1 MIRFGNNILTSIP
14 IGRHTDMLNFACRTK
29 EEHLQVIDFI
39 IFFLYILTTI
49 TSNKYLQLDQIS
61 SYCLYMKNNKGEKM
75 KTYEQILKKARL
87 VGELT
92 TLAYES
98 DDYLAEIDGLLNS
111 ALKYV
116 PIKVLKE
123 WKQDYLKNNKENA

>member
-1 MIRFGNNILTSIP
+1 
-14 IGRHTDMLNFACRTK
+14 
-29 EEHLQVIDFI
+29 
-39 IFFLYILTTI
+39 
-49 TSNKYLQLDQIS
+49 
-61 SYCLYMKNNKGEKM
+61 MKNKGEKKM
-75 KTYEQILKKARL
+75 KTYEQILKKNRL
-87 VGELT
+87 VGEIT

>member
-1 MIRFGNNILTSIP
+1 
-14 IGRHTDMLNFACRTK
+14 
-29 EEHLQVIDFI
+29 
-39 IFFLYILTTI
+39 
-49 TSNKYLQLDQIS
+49 
-61 SYCLYMKNNKGEKM
+61 M

-116 PIKVLKE
+116 PIKVLNE
-123 WKQDYLKNNKENA
+123 WKQDYLKNKKEINNETSN

>member
-1 MIRFGNNILTSIP
+1 MKT
-14 IGRHTDMLNFACRTK
+14 TK
-29 EEHLQVIDFI
+29 E
-39 IFFLYILTTI
+39 
-49 TSNKYLQLDQIS
+49 K
-61 SYCLYMKNNKGEKM
+61 KM
-75 KTYEQILKKARL
+75 KTII
-87 VGELT
+87 
-92 TLAYES
+92 AYES